1 MSTRQSGN
9 LVQDRRLKMISSL
22 KRTFR
27 PTGAFIG
34 LSLFLG
40 MLTGPAHAQQ
50 LTPVKLRLDWV
61 WQAPQSIFTIAYER
75 GYYRDEGLDLSID
88 RGYGGLENSAALG
101 SGQYDF
107 LFGDMTSV
115 MLFNDKNAIKEISV
129 LQIQDAYLGAVIVRA
144 GGGIEKPKD
153 LEGKVIGAPLN
164 TGGRVMFPTF
174 AEKNGI
180 DESKITWTTIGIQL
194 QDQQF
199 AQGQFDAIAGFST
212 TSLLNL
218 QALGLTRDKLKI
230 FAFSDYGVDLYGSG
244 IVVRREYVD
253 SHPDI
258 IRKFVKATIR
268 GVQAMV
274 QNKQEAIETIRKRD
288 PLLDDRTELDRLNL
302 SIEMTLDRPSVR
314 DNGIGFVDPARIESS
329 IKTISKVF
337 KLASMPV
344 ASDIYTVQFIPP
356 KEERLLKLQ

>member
-1 MSTRQSGN
+1 MSTWQSGI
-9 LVQDRRLKMISSL
+9 LVQDRRVKMIGSL
-22 KRTFR
+22 KRTFQL
-27 PTGAFIG
+27 TSASVG

-40 MLTGPAHAQQ
+40 MLTGPVYAQK

-88 RGYGGLENSAALG
+88 RGYGGLDNSAALG

-107 LFGDMTSV
+107 LFGDMTNV
-115 MLFNDKNAIKEISV
+115 MLFNEKSSIKEISV
-129 LQIQDAYLGAVIVRA
+129 LQIQDAYLGAIIARA
-144 GGGIEKPKD
+144 GSGIEKPKD
-153 LEGKVIGAPLN
+153 LEGKVIGAPLT

-199 AQGQFDAIAGFST
+199 AQGQFDAIASFST

-218 QALGLTRDKLKI
+218 QELGLTRDKLKI
-230 FAFSDYGVDLYGSG
+230 FSFSDYGVDLYGSG
-244 IVVRREYVD
+244 ILVRREYVD

-258 IRKFVKATIR
+258 VRKFVKATIR
-268 GVQAMV
+268 GVQAML
-274 QNKQEAIETIRKRD
+274 QNKEEAIATLRKRD
-288 PLLDDRTELDRLNL
+288 PLLDSKTELDRLNL
-302 SIEMTLDRPSVR
+302 MIEMTLDRPSVR
-314 DNGIGFVDPARIESS
+314 DNGLGFVDPARVDGS
-329 IKTISKVF
+329 IKTINKVF
-337 KLASMPV
+337 KLTSTPV
-344 ASDIYTVQFIPP
+344 ASDIYTAQFMPP
-356 KEERLLKLQ
+356 KEERMLKFK